1 MADIN
6 DNTINITISAP
17 SADSNTIS
25 VVNPA
30 LKNNVVVNDARITP
44 SERAKLAGIEVG
56 ADETDS
62 ANVLAAGAVMTTGDQ
77 SIQGVKT
84 FSDGITIDNQANVNF
99 NQSTT
104 IFGTSAEVRFEGIDP
119 QFKTDS
125 VRFNGSSTQLL
136 KKEGS
141 GDFNIENQG
150 GGNLTITN
158 ANQGAGGNLIINNAA
173 SGTTRLKSSSG
184 DLILESGQGVSDKVK
199 INARDGIEVKL
210 SHDNV
215 NVSSPFKIIDANTQ
229 AGTET
234 EVFTVDRSGDVTIK
248 DANDNEIFFVKTS
261 PNPGETLDFIRVGGL
276 GGYKFPK
283 LDPNVSLQ
291 NKALVVKDV
300 PSTDPDF
307 GKMEFRDFV
316 STSIF
321 DMSEVDETSTSI
333 ADGETLVWD
342 SQTGKF
348 VGQVALSDVSL
359 DDLSDVDTQT
369 TSPQVN
375 YALVWTSNSK
385 WEPQQQIDTDTNTTD
400 LSTDTNPTLS
410 ADLDVNGNT
419 ITNELTDGGVVIRP
433 NGNGDVTIGS
443 TQGTGDITIGNGNTP
458 TVSLG
463 RFNFDSNQSL
473 TGKDNYVLTYDQNLN
488 SIQLEPTA
496 LDLSGLSDVDT
507 TGVSDGDV
515 LVSDAS
521 GNFSPSSAFDAFMT
535 AAVSVSTGMPQNGSV
550 AGDFDGDGVVD
561 VNDLLVFLGNFGES
575 AFDGNTQIE
584 FVDVP
589 IGPSDPGAAIT
600 VYEPTDSGGLNFN
613 NYASQSTTSNLDLLN
628 IGAATTTTSI
638 SPYAWSVN
646 NTAESITLSTTDS
659 TEFGEWFETSSF
671 SFESPSTIYINE
683 SNSVSGLV
691 GVTFALYAQVIR
703 DYPTANLETDSP
715 VVIADFGTVQQNT
728 EGMSLLSNGPVS
740 ISDIGKK
747 DAGNSERP
755 NSVTIKL
762 YVGVANDEGLAQFAL
777 NNLKI
782 KVTGPS
788 V

>member
-1 MADIN
+1 MAIIQEDKIN
-6 DNTINITISAP
+6 LIV
-17 SADSNTIS
+17 SNPVTKTS
-25 VVNPA
+25 VTV
-30 LKNNVVVNDARITP
+30 LKNDITAA
-44 SERAKLAGIEVG
+44 ERAKLAGIEEG
-56 ADETDS
+56 ADETNS
-62 ANVLAAGAVMTTGDQ
+62 ANVLAAGAVMTTYDQ
-77 SIQGVKT
+77 SIEGVKT
-84 FSDGITIDNQANVNF
+84 FTDGITIDDQANVNF
-99 NQSTT
+99 NQSLTT
-104 IFGTSAEVRFEGIDP
+104 FGTGATVKFDGGPAP
-119 QFKTDS
+119 QFKGGPLEPAI
-125 VRFNGSSTQLL
+125 RLN
-136 KKEGS
+136 GS
-141 GDFNIENQG
+141 GDQFILKETPGELSLQTNDGDVLIYSGNGDITIDAGNSANNDNRIKFYARQGIEFN
-150 GGNLTITN
+150 L
-158 ANQGAGGNLIINNAA
+158 
-173 SGTTRLKSSSG
+173 SSG
-184 DLILESGQGVSDKVK
+184 GAST
-199 INARDGIEVKL
+199 A
-210 SHDNV
+210 
-215 NVSSPFKIIDANTQ
+215 SPFKIIDNNPLSGYPADI
-229 AGTET
+229 
-234 EVFTVDRSGDVTIK
+234 FTVDRSGDVIIK
-248 DANDNEIFFVKTS
+248 NSLNQPVFEVIVDPSNNNDLDYVK
-261 PNPGETLDFIRVGGL
+261 IGGPS
-276 GGYKFPK
+276 GYKFPK
-283 LDPNVSLQ
+283 PEADMR

-300 PSTDPDF
+300 ASGDPDF
-307 GKMEFRDFV
+307 GKLEFRDFV
-316 STSIF
+316 ATSIF
-321 DMSEVDETSTSI
+321 DMSEVNETSTSI
-333 ADGETLVWD
+333 ADGETLVWND
-342 SQTGKF
+342 QTGKF
-348 VGQVALSDVSL
+348 VGQVALSDASL

-369 TSPQVN
+369 TSPQPN
-375 YALVWTSNSK
+375 YALVWTGSK
-385 WEPQQQIDTDTNTTD
+385 WEPRQQIDTNTTD

-410 ADLDVNGNT
+410 TDLDVNGNT

-463 RFNFDSNQSL
+463 RLNFDSNQSL

-507 TGVSDGDV
+507 TGVSEGDV

-521 GNFSPSSAFDAFMT
+521 GNFSPSSAFDAFMA

-561 VNDLLVFLGNFGES
+561 VNDLLVFLANFGES

-589 IGPSDPGAAIT
+589 IGPTDPGAAIT

-613 NYASQSTTSNLDLLN
+613 NYASQSTTSDLDLLN

-646 NTAESITLSTTDS
+646 NTVESITLSTTDS

-683 SNSVSGLV
+683 SNSNTGLV

-703 DYPTANLETDSP
+703 DYPTANLETDDP

>member
-56 ADETDS
+56 ADETNS

-84 FSDGITIDNQANVNF
+84 FSDGITIENQADVNF
-99 NQSTT
+99 NASITT
-104 IFGTSAEVRFEGIDP
+104 FGTGATVKFEGIDP

-125 VRFNGSSTQLL
+125 VRFNGSGTQLL

-158 ANQGAGGNLIINNAA
+158 AA
-173 SGTTRLKSSSG
+173 SGTTKLKSSSG

-248 DANDNEIFFVKTS
+248 DANDNEIFSVKTS
-261 PNPGETLDFIRVGGL
+261 PNPGETLDFIRVGGP

-316 STSIF
+316 ATSIF
-321 DMSEVDETSTSI
+321 DMSEVNETSTSI

-342 SQTGKF
+342 DQTGKF
-348 VGQVALSDVSL
+348 VGQVALSDASL
-359 DDLSDVDTQT
+359 DDLSDVTLPA
-369 TSPQVN
+369 SIPNN
-375 YALVWTSNSK
+375 YALVWTGST
-385 WEPQQQIDTDTNTTD
+385 WEPQQQIDTDTTD

-463 RFNFDSNQSL
+463 RLNFDSNQTL
-473 TGKDNYVLTYDQNLN
+473 TGKNNYVLTYDENVN

-507 TGVSDGDV
+507 TGVSEGDV

-521 GNFSPSSAFDAFMT
+521 GNFSPSSAFNAFMN

-561 VNDLLVFLGNFGES
+561 INDLLVFLGNFGES

-703 DYPTANLETDSP
+703 GYPTANLETDSP

>member
-44 SERAKLAGIEVG
+44 SERAKLAGIEEG
-56 ADETDS
+56 ADETNS

-77 SIQGVKT
+77 TIEGVKT
-84 FSDGITIDNQANVNF
+84 FSGSGNGITVDNQANVNI
-99 NQSTT
+99 NASTT
-104 IFGTSAEVRFEGIDP
+104 TFGTGATVKFDGGPAP
-119 QFKTDS
+119 QFKGGPLEPAI
-125 VRFNGSSTQLL
+125 RLN
-136 KKEGS
+136 GS
-141 GDFNIENQG
+141 GDQFILKETPGELSLQANDGDVLIYSGNGDITIDAGNSANNDNRRKFYARQGIEFN
-150 GGNLTITN
+150 L
-158 ANQGAGGNLIINNAA
+158 
-173 SGTTRLKSSSG
+173 SSG
-184 DLILESGQGVSDKVK
+184 GAST
-199 INARDGIEVKL
+199 A
-210 SHDNV
+210 
-215 NVSSPFKIIDANTQ
+215 SPFKIIDNNPLSGDPADI
-229 AGTET
+229 
-234 EVFTVDRSGDVTIK
+234 FTVDRSGDVIIK
-248 DANDNEIFFVKTS
+248 NSLNQPVFEVIVDPSNNNDLDYVK
-261 PNPGETLDFIRVGGL
+261 IGGPS
-276 GGYKFPK
+276 GYKFPK
-283 LDPNVSLQ
+283 PEADMR

-300 PSTDPDF
+300 ASGDPDF
-307 GKMEFRDFV
+307 GKLEFRDFV
-316 STSIF
+316 ATSIF
-321 DMSEVDETSTSI
+321 DMSEVNETSTSI
-333 ADGETLVWD
+333 ADGETLVWND
-342 SQTGKF
+342 QTEKF
-348 VGQVALSDVSL
+348 VGQVALSDASL
-359 DDLSDVDTQT
+359 HDLSDVT
-369 TSPQVN
+369 PPAPIPNN
-375 YALVWTSNSK
+375 YALVWTGST

-400 LSTDTNPTLS
+400 LSTDNNPTLS

-463 RFNFDSNQSL
+463 RLNFDSNQSL

-507 TGVSDGDV
+507 TGVSEGDV

-521 GNFSPSSAFDAFMT
+521 GNFSPSSAFDAFMA

-561 VNDLLVFLGNFGES
+561 VNDLLVFLANFGES

-600 VYEPTDSGGLNFN
+600 VYEPTDLGGLNFN
-613 NYASQSTTSNLDLLN
+613 NYASQSTTSDLDLLN

-646 NTAESITLSTTDS
+646 NTVESITLSTTDS

-683 SNSVSGLV
+683 SNSNTGLV

-703 DYPTANLETDSP
+703 DYPTANLETDDP